1 MRLLRLDELPA
12 VPLERVVRH
21 SRLTGFVLLALVAAP
36 ALVVAV
42 AWRGVLESLA
52 ALPWFFWIAG
62 GPVLAGA
69 LFVWLL
75 VLSAARTNAQAGL
88 LATNWLLRAS
98 AAGIGVQL
106 RSFRNFHFRTDVPS
120 VLWLEPREVR
130 CARRVVESGW
140 VDNGRGRT
148 LVRTSWLELE
158 LADVDGAAIEQR
170 LDAERRDPGP
180 EVRVLGIRMRTRMN
194 DTPVFLARP
203 GALRVEWLGKRMLEA
218 LREVVEIAPEL
229 RIELDQALGSGLEPR
244 VKALCAR
251 GMRMEALELA
261 RRERKLSL
269 AEAKELVE
277 SLEKRAA

>member
-1 MRLLRLDELPA
+1 MRLLPLDELPE

-21 SRLTGFVLLALVAAP
+21 SRLAGFVLLTLVATP

-42 AWRGVLESLA
+42 AWRSVYESLA
-52 ALPWFFWIAG
+52 ALPWVFWIVG
-62 GPVLAGA
+62 GPVALGA

-75 VLSAARTNAQAGL
+75 VVAAARSNAQAGL
-88 LATNWLLRAS
+88 LATNWLLRTS

-106 RSFRNFHFRTDVPS
+106 RSFRDFHFRRDVPC
-120 VLWLEPREVR
+120 VLWLEPRELR

-158 LADVDGAAIEQR
+158 LVDVDSAAIERR
-170 LDAERRDPGP
+170 LDEERRDRGP
-180 EVRVLGIRMRTRMN
+180 EVRVLGIRMRTRVN

-203 GALRVEWLGKRMLEA
+203 GVLRVEWLGKRMLEA

-229 RIELDQALGSGLEPR
+229 RVELDRALGNELEPR
-244 VKALCAR
+244 VRALCAR

-269 AEAKELVE
+269 AEARQLIE